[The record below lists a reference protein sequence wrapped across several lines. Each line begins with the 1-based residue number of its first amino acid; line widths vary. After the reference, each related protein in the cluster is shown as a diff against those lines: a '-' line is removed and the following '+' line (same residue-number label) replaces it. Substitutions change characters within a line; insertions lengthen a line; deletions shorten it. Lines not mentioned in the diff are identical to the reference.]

1 MTLIAVI
8 CTGNICRS
16 PLAEHMIRGAAEDA
30 GLTDVLVT
38 SAATTGGEVGNP
50 IDPRALEILRELGF
64 DAEDHIAR
72 KFHVSEFAEVDLV
85 LALDTDHYRLLR
97 HMAPTVH
104 DRAKVRMLRGFDPQ
118 VAHRGVDD
126 QGIYDP
132 WYGDMG
138 DFETVRDLISTA
150 IPGIIAHVEELRE
163 NPPGH

>member
-16 PLAEHMIRGAAEDA
+16 PMAEHMIRAAAEEA
-30 GLTDVLVT
+30 GLFEVFVT
-38 SAATTGGEVGNP
+38 SAATTGWEVGNP
-50 IDPRALEILRELGF
+50 IDPRALTILRELGLN
-64 DAEDHIAR
+64 AEDHVAR
-72 KFHVSEFAEVDLV
+72 QFEVVEFNNVDLV
-85 LALDTDHYRLLR
+85 LALDTEHYMTLR

-118 VAHRGVDD
+118 VAHRGVHD

-132 WYGDMG
+132 WYGDMS
-138 DFETVRDLISTA
+138 DFETVRDLISAA
-150 IPGIIAHVEELRE
+150 IPGIIAYVEELRE